1 MAMQIKLFVVVVV
14 VVVVVVALYNTTP
27 PIIRIKSFD
36 IAGSASLKWLGV
48 FYPFPLDKVKVIIG
62 FPSPR
67 PAPRIKSFGTPFN
80 TWVKKGSV
88 RVKCL
93 AQEHNTITLTKAE
106 TCRPAQMGNQA
117 SKFSNIVTMVMKLSR
132 YPQDR

>member
-1 MAMQIKLFVVVVV
+1 MAMQIKLF

-62 FPSPR
+62 LPSAR
-67 PAPRIKSFGTPFN
+67 PAPRIKSSGT
-80 TWVKKGSV
+80 
-88 RVKCL
+88 L
-93 AQEHNTITLTKAE
+93 LT
-106 TCRPAQMGNQA
+106 PG
-117 SKFSNIVTMVMKLSR
+117 
-132 YPQDR
+132 